1 MKEKIIIGFAGES
14 GAGKGT
20 AIEYF
25 KKKFEALDKEVV
37 VLRPSGLL
45 ARALNIFVDSNK
57 QDQQWL
63 AIELIKQY
71 GPNIIT
77 DAVFREVDD
86 KKKGVFL
93 LDSVRTVANLEE
105 IRKKGGYLIYVTAE
119 PEIRWQRMQ
128 QRSERS
134 DDNVSWEK
142 FQEIESSPIEQ
153 EIRTIGERADFKTQN
168 KKSYEEFYE
177 SLDDIFKKIINL

>member
-1 MKEKIIIGFAGES
+1 MKEKTIIGFAGES

-25 KKKFEALDKEVV
+25 KKKFEALGEKVIV
-37 VLRPSGLL
+37 SRPSGLL
-45 ARALNIFVDSNK
+45 AQALNIFVDSNK

-71 GPNIIT
+71 GPKVIT
-77 DAVFREVDD
+77 DAIFREVDD
-86 KKKGVFL
+86 KKEGIFL
-93 LDSVRTVANLEE
+93 LDSVRTVANLTE
-105 IRKKGGYLIYVTAE
+105 IKKRGGQLIYVTAE
-119 PEIRWQRMQ
+119 PEIRWQRMR
-128 QRSERS
+128 QREERS

-153 EIRTIGERADFKTQN
+153 EIKIIKDQADFKARN
-168 KKSYEEFYE
+168 RDGYEEFYK
-177 SLDDIFKKIINL
+177 SLNDIFKKITNL